1 MFLHCTCNMLYLTI
15 QPLYHKKFQLPSLP
29 CRDSRDPT
37 LYRVGDYDK
46 NKQWLK
52 GKPKPI
58 TDEPTTSTSGGRSVS
73 PGGSAAGPGDKRIA
87 TISGRSSM
95 LEASQVHDMIQG
107 AVSGVVGNFVGITRA
122 VRQRILPD
130 KQLLEVGQHSVQELN

>member
-1 MFLHCTCNMLYLTI
+1 MNNNFYL
-15 QPLYHKKFQLPSLP
+15 PYF
-29 CRDSRDPT
+29 CRDSCDPT
-37 LYRVGDYDK
+37 LFRVGEYDK

-52 GKPKPI
+52 AKPKPI
-58 TDEPTTSTSGGRSVS
+58 TEEQTASTTSTASLG
-73 PGGSAAGPGDKRIA
+73 AGPGDKRIA

-95 LEASQVHDMIQG
+95 LEASQVIQG

-130 KQLLEVGQHSVQELN
+130 KQLLEVVQ

>member
-1 MFLHCTCNMLYLTI
+1 
-15 QPLYHKKFQLPSLP
+15 
-29 CRDSRDPT
+29 
-37 LYRVGDYDK
+37 
-46 NKQWLK
+46 
-52 GKPKPI
+52 
-58 TDEPTTSTSGGRSVS
+58 
-73 PGGSAAGPGDKRIA
+73 
-87 TISGRSSM
+87 M